1 MRKYIIENRW
11 DKFYERKFLL
21 QNYLANLSLHAP
33 LLEEIIKENPQKILE
48 VGIGTEILSIFLS
61 YLGDEVIGICL
72 S

>member
-1 MRKYIIENRW
+1 MENRW

-21 QNYLANLSLHAP
+21 QDYLANLYLHAP

-48 VGIGTEILSIFLS
+48 VGIGTGSMSIFLS
-61 YLGDEVIGICL
+61 YLGYEVVGIRL